1 MSSISEKL
9 ELLRTKL
16 EKVKSDRAAIINA
29 IRAKGV
35 SIPQDILL
43 EDIPQYIMSISGG
56 GETDINK
63 VIDEVL
69 YLVDNTA
76 QYSDEKLIFSSGSVS
91 NEKLTLT

>member
-9 ELLRTKL
+9 ELLRSKL

-29 IRAKGV
+29 IREKGV

-43 EDIPQYIMSISGG
+43 EDIPPYIMAISGG

-69 YLVDNTA
+69 YLVDNIGEV
-76 QYSDEKLIFSSGSVS
+76 SGEKLTLSTGTVT
-91 NEKLTLT
+91 NEKLTL